1 MYGVH
6 QARTAVTVSQQSI
19 DLQLQA
25 DIKSYIPINTSHSQ
39 APGRKPP
46 ASARPAATTGKAD
59 TAPIHAHITNPSRK
73 PSIDSL
79 ASTFR
84 GRRQPS
90 RALTDVASSHT
101 EPPRA
106 PTRSSTNVPEPRS
119 STDWRPR
126 GGAVYESAHTSASSS
141 LSSLADTIDSVHS
154 SSSRENLPA
163 ESHSTS
169 KTSDPL
175 KKAPSPL
182 EQEWSEVENDSSDE
196 DDFVKSSGE
205 GSVVGTE
212 DKGNNNPGSASLH
225 EAAVLVEDEQKQAHR
240 LTEELSAATQ
250 KLENLSKERDALQQR
265 LQRLEFENSQQVS
278 HLKATLEATDAVSGA
293 AAQAHATA
301 MEERQQEIE
310 KLQKSLAVLELMVEM
325 RDEEIK
331 ALSQENGTL
340 HKDVA
345 NRDDVIRKHE
355 KSLRDSKKETDAAAV
370 ALWSYKARSEATLKA
385 EKEERD
391 QLKCQIGD
399 LSNKL
404 EELEMQN
411 RERSEEVK
419 RLRTSRKSVT
429 EALLRSRS
437 FVDEK
442 DKALND
448 LIKQRDVLEK
458 QREQCQEQLS
468 ALETEVEEIRNS
480 GQRLIARTKE
490 DQQLEITTC
499 KNRIEALEQDISG
512 YVSTILQLRSLLEAA
527 EGTAE
532 ERVREI
538 NGLRTRIA
546 VLEEDLDA
554 KDKGLKDVSASCY
567 SKEDTIRGF
576 REELAELQAK
586 DEIRITNLEETIT
599 ALEDTIRSMD
609 PTVEKLQGDIL
620 AQRQRHE
627 ARAREDETR
636 ISKLEKTVS
645 STRDKYRE
653 LRSRYE
659 ASEQSRR
666 MLLDQLARRDE
677 ETRNPDS
684 TFNFNLSSS
693 IIRDP
698 AQSNTDQVYT
708 LLKNLNYEIFQ
719 IAALFADSLCTIERP
734 SSSSSSPDTATTDL
748 IDEEST
754 SLLGPYLLSLVRSQ
768 STIPLD
774 TYDSYPLQAAIQAT
788 LVCCATRI
796 MTAWYPGHWDLSDF
810 LAATYT
816 RIREAEGIP
825 TSDTWKTTTRA
836 RLRPTTS
843 TVLRVVD
850 FLEECLNTLF
860 KYAGWPTTGPSS
872 SSSSSSSS
880 STTQTVDSLLKE
892 TREKLSALAKH
903 CLRLNV
909 LLDNVNPQLE
919 PTLVEPG
926 SIFDHH
932 VMERE
937 DVDIRSGRDDDREE
951 VVATSEI
958 GLRKVAEGSSGSG
971 SSSSGRRRSV
981 VKPKVILR
989 SAFDA

>member
-1 MYGVH
+1 MSFLNLLG
-6 QARTAVTVSQQSI
+6 S
-19 DLQLQA
+19 
-25 DIKSYIPINTSHSQ
+25 
-39 APGRKPP
+39 GRKPP

-182 EQEWSEVENDSSDE
+182 EQEWSEVEDDSSDE

-240 LTEELSAATQ
+240 LNEELSVATQ

-301 MEERQQEIE
+301 MEERQQEIK
-310 KLQKSLAVLELMVEM
+310 KLQRSLAVLELMVQM

-355 KSLRDSKKETDAAAV
+355 ESLRDSKKETDAAAV
-370 ALWSYKARSEATLKA
+370 ALWSYKART
-385 EKEERD
+385 
-391 QLKCQIGD
+391 
-399 LSNKL
+399 
-404 EELEMQN
+404 
-411 RERSEEVK
+411 
-419 RLRTSRKSVT
+419 
-429 EALLRSRS
+429 
-437 FVDEK
+437 
-442 DKALND
+442 
-448 LIKQRDVLEK
+448 
-458 QREQCQEQLS
+458 
-468 ALETEVEEIRNS
+468 
-480 GQRLIARTKE
+480 
-490 DQQLEITTC
+490 
-499 KNRIEALEQDISG
+499 
-512 YVSTILQLRSLLEAA
+512 
-527 EGTAE
+527 
-532 ERVREI
+532 
-538 NGLRTRIA
+538 
-546 VLEEDLDA
+546 
-554 KDKGLKDVSASCY
+554 
-567 SKEDTIRGF
+567 
-576 REELAELQAK
+576 
-586 DEIRITNLEETIT
+586 
-599 ALEDTIRSMD
+599 
-609 PTVEKLQGDIL
+609 
-620 AQRQRHE
+620 
-627 ARAREDETR
+627 
-636 ISKLEKTVS
+636 
-645 STRDKYRE
+645 
-653 LRSRYE
+653 
-659 ASEQSRR
+659 
-666 MLLDQLARRDE
+666 
-677 ETRNPDS
+677 
-684 TFNFNLSSS
+684 
-693 IIRDP
+693 
-698 AQSNTDQVYT
+698 
-708 LLKNLNYEIFQ
+708 
-719 IAALFADSLCTIERP
+719 ALFADSLCTIERP

-872 SSSSSSSS
+872 SSSSSSSL